1 MSEIECINKEE
12 VINKPKFDRKEYM
25 KNYMKKRYYEKPE
38 VTKELLKQRAI
49 KYREKTQGM
58 EDANQYGL
66 DRRDV
71 QLLRT
76 YYKKVLLLRPDA
88 IEDILIELGVPHMT
102 II

>member
-1 MSEIECINKEE
+1 MSETESNNNQEIINK
-12 VINKPKFDRKEYM
+12 KKFDRKEYM

-49 KYREKTQGM
+49 KYHEKTKAIINA
-58 EDANQYGL
+58 DQYGL
-66 DRRDV
+66 DKRDV

-88 IEDILIELGVPHMT
+88 IEDILLELGVPEMQLY
-102 II
+102 